1 MKSFFALFLAAAMLT
16 PMASAAAQVVPPF
29 VRAAIADPQR
39 PAKDFA
45 ADALRDPANTL
56 AFAGVK
62 PGMSI
67 VEMFPGGGYYTRLL
81 SDIVGPNGHVL
92 GIENAGWKGA
102 VKADQALLR
111 EPGRARVQMKAE
123 PFGEM
128 DVPRAVD
135 LVWITQNYHDLKVA
149 EFGHVDIAAFNQKV
163 FQALKPG
170 GVYFILD
177 HQANPGT
184 TLAQTGKLHRVEKA
198 QVIREVTAAGFKLVD
213 EGAFLHRSDDDHT
226 KPIFDLKGKTDQY
239 ALKFI
244 KPAN

>member
-1 MKSFFALFLAAAMLT
+1 MKPFSALLLVAAMFT
-16 PMASAAAQVVPPF
+16 PLASTAAQVVPPF
-29 VRAAIADPQR
+29 VHAAIGDPQR
-39 PAKDFA
+39 PAKDTA
-45 ADALRDPANTL
+45 ADALRDPADTL

-62 PGMSI
+62 PGMSV

-92 GIENAGWKGA
+92 GIENAGWKEA
-102 VKADQALLR
+102 VSADQAVLR

-128 DVPRAVD
+128 DVPRPVD

-149 EFGHVDIAAFNQKV
+149 EFGHVDIAAFNRKV
-163 FQALKPG
+163 FKALKPG

-184 TLAQTGKLHRVEKA
+184 TLAQTAKLHRVEKA
-198 QVIREVTAAGFKLVD
+198 QVIKEVTAAGFKLAD
-213 EGAFLHRSDDDHT
+213 EGTFLHRSDDDHT

-244 KPAN
+244 KPSD

>member
-1 MKSFFALFLAAAMLT
+1 MKSAFVLFIAAAMLT
-16 PMASAAAQVVPPF
+16 PMASIAAQVVPSF

-39 PAKDFA
+39 PAKDTA
-45 ADALRDPANTL
+45 ADALRDPADTL

-81 SDIVGPNGHVL
+81 SKIVGPKGHVL
-92 GIENAGWKGA
+92 GIENAGWKEA
-102 VKADQALLR
+102 FSADQAVLR
-111 EPGRARVQMKAE
+111 EPGRTSVQMKAE
-123 PFGEM
+123 PFGEVE
-128 DVPRAVD
+128 VPRPVD
-135 LVWITQNYHDLKVA
+135 MVWITQNYHDLKVA
-149 EFGHVDIAAFNQKV
+149 EFGHVDMAAFNEKV
-163 FQALKPG
+163 FKALKPG

-198 QVIREVTAAGFKLVD
+198 QVIKEVTAAGFKLVD
-213 EGAFLHRSDDDHT
+213 EGSFLHRGDDDHT

-244 KPAN
+244 KPAS